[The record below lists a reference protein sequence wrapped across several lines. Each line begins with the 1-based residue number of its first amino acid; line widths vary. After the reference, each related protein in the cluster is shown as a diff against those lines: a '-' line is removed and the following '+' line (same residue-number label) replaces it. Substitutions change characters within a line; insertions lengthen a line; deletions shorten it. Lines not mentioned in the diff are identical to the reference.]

1 MALITLR
8 NVQLA
13 FGGPQ
18 LLAGADL
25 SIEPG
30 ERVCL
35 LGRNGTGKSTLL
47 RVVAGEIGPDAGER
61 VVAQGLRISRLGQ
74 EVPEGASGSVFQ
86 VVAAGLGAMG
96 ALLQRYYQ
104 ASLHLAR
111 DPSEAALAAL
121 AGVQH
126 ELEVADGWSTEQRV
140 ETLISRLGLD
150 PDAELRQLSG
160 GRKRRVMLARALV
173 SDPDL
178 LLLDEPTNHLDIDS
192 IAWLE
197 ELLLGFRGAL
207 LFVTHDRALLRRLAT
222 RILELDRGRLRSYP
236 GEYDQYVRRR
246 DEALGAEERAEALFD
261 KRLAQEESWIRQGI
275 KARRT
280 RNEGRVRAL
289 EAMREERRQRR
300 EQLGKARMRLQ
311 SDERSG
317 RLVIEAEHLSY
328 AWADRPIVKDFSVR
342 ILRGDKIG
350 VVGPNGC
357 GKTTLLR
364 LLLGGLAP
372 DNGRVRL
379 GARLAIAYFD
389 QMRAQ
394 LDLARTVQDN
404 VAEGRERIEVAG
416 KPRHVISYLQDFLF
430 APDRARQ
437 PVHALSGGERN
448 RLLLARLFARPAN
461 LLVLDE
467 PTNDL
472 DVETLEL
479 LEALVVDFAG
489 TVLLVSH
496 DRAFLD
502 NAASGVLAFEGDGRV
517 RDYVGGY
524 SDWLRQRAP
533 PETPRVRA
541 ETTEARA
548 ERPRTAARKL
558 SYKAKRELEALPERI
573 ERLESELAA
582 LQARM
587 GDPAFYRS
595 AAGEIA
601 VAKTAYEDLER
612 SLAYAYE
619 RWAELEEQCEGPSAT
634 R

>member
-8 NVQLA
+8 NVHLA

-18 LLAGADL
+18 LLEGADL
-25 SIEPG
+25 VIEPG

-35 LGRNGTGKSTLL
+35 VGRNGTGKSTLL
-47 RVVAGEIGPDAGER
+47 QVVAGEIRPDGGER
-61 VVAQGLRISRLGQ
+61 VLAQGLRISRLSQ
-74 EVPEGASGSVFQ
+74 EVPQGEAGSVFR
-86 VVAAGLGAMG
+86 VVAGGLGALAG
-96 ALLQRYYQ
+96 LLERYHK
-104 ASLHLAR
+104 AGLRLAR
-111 DPSEAALAAL
+111 DPSEPALTALAA
-121 AGVQH
+121 VQH
-126 ELEVADGWSTEQRV
+126 ELEAADGWSTEQRV
-140 ETLISRLGLD
+140 ETVISRLGLD
-150 PDAELRQLSG
+150 PDAELTQLSG
-160 GRKRRVMLARALV
+160 GLKRRVMLARALV

-197 ELLLGFRGAL
+197 EVLLGFRGAL
-207 LFVTHDRALLRRLAT
+207 LFVTHDRAFLRRLAT
-222 RILELDRGRLRSYP
+222 RILELDRGRLRSWP
-236 GEYDQYVRRR
+236 GDYEQYLRRR
-246 DEALGAEERAEALFD
+246 DEALEAEERAEALFD
-261 KRLAQEESWIRQGI
+261 KRLAQEEVWIRQGI

-289 EAMREERRQRR
+289 QTMRDERRQRR
-300 EQLGKARMRLQ
+300 EQEGQARIRLH
-311 SDERSG
+311 SGELSG
-317 RLVIEAEHLSY
+317 RLVIEAEHLSFS
-328 AWADRPIVKDFSVR
+328 WGGRPVVNDLSAN

-364 LLLGGLAP
+364 LLLGQLAA
-372 DNGRVRL
+372 DSGRVRL
-379 GARLAIAYFD
+379 GTRLEVAYFD

-394 LDLARTVQDN
+394 LDLERTVQDN
-404 VAEGRERIEVAG
+404 VAEGREKIEVG
-416 KPRHVISYLQDFLF
+416 GRPRHVISYLQDFLF
-430 APDRARQ
+430 TPDRARQ
-437 PVHALSGGERN
+437 PVRALSGGERN

-479 LEALVVDFAG
+479 LEALVVDFPG

-502 NAASGVLAFEGDGRV
+502 NAVNGVLAFEGDALV

-533 PETPRVRA
+533 AEPPRPRA
-541 ETTEARA
+541 GRA
-548 ERPRTAARKL
+548 GDRPGKPRTAARKL
-558 SYKAKRELEALPERI
+558 SYKDQRELATLPELI
-573 ERLESELAA
+573 ERLETELAA
-582 LQARM
+582 LQDRM

-595 AAGEIA
+595 ESGEVAA
-601 VAKTAYEDLER
+601 AKTAYADLER
-612 SLAYAYE
+612 SLAQAYQ
-619 RWAELEEQCEGPSAT
+619 RWAELEEQREGPGAT